1 MGICVSRIENLKGT
15 NLVIFIRKKCKQYKN
30 TSKQIEFNQ
39 TMNLISNLNYE
50 DINEKCCEEFQK
62 SNFMLLFGENYK
74 DFIEKLF
81 LNIKSNT
88 SKEKKDYE
96 KESMQN
102 IKNMNIILN
111 LFKRNN
117 QYSID
122 EIACEEFEKLF
133 DKNIILFSSVNINEL
148 DDFFINSMNFLTA
161 NSSEKINEIIESITN
176 SFLIDDFLPFYVD
189 ILEKDTINYDVQE
202 IIVDLLVDKSIN
214 DNKLELLLEE
224 IFEKLSMEH
233 IHLFIEKLV
242 NKITINKDDFYKE
255 ENSFSILLFYQINIS
270 EYDIVTNYIDL
281 FESLYNIIDEFYN
294 NIMKKQIQFNELEKL
309 YHLILQKLYHERM
322 YILCKGEI
330 NLMNTFEKTIYED
343 YEKYLQLKNKYS
355 SKINYVL
362 IFLNFYFKDI
372 LEQKIQEY
380 KEKLNHIEEFNLIDL
395 DYSNDEELIEDFKI
409 AQKYSELLNSLSFL
423 GILEYHKSLKKKKKE
438 VILNYEILEIVYKDF
453 QTLNNFLIGDFYS
466 INHLIPSILKKINSK
481 DKLIYEMILLKRYF
495 KIENDTSEIEA
506 QIMFYINKKKYQKI
520 LYYLIQLIDDFKIN
534 KMNLYD
540 TNSIYTKLQE
550 ESNSFCEII
559 ELYNNLNDIYLK
571 LFNSKISSQNLINLY
586 KFCTNE
592 ENINNKNDNIDNE
605 SNLVNFL
612 INLTIEEIEKLN
624 EFLEDDEINFQDLDD
639 LELCNTFIKTLNYNI
654 NNNYS
659 DENLIED
666 FINYSENKEK
676 LAMAIENI
684 GNKFY
689 KIKEK
694 FDSNIDI
701 KQSKSYDIKL
711 LN

>member
-1 MGICVSRIENLKGT
+1 M
-15 NLVIFIRKKCKQYKN
+15 
-30 TSKQIEFNQ
+30 
-39 TMNLISNLNYE
+39 
-50 DINEKCCEEFQK
+50 
-62 SNFMLLFGENYK
+62 
-74 DFIEKLF
+74 
-81 LNIKSNT
+81 
-88 SKEKKDYE
+88 
-96 KESMQN
+96 
-102 IKNMNIILN
+102 
-111 LFKRNN
+111 
-117 QYSID
+117 
-122 EIACEEFEKLF
+122 EEFEKLF
-133 DKNIILFSSVNINEL
+133 DKNIIQFSSYNINEL
-148 DDFFINSMNFLTA
+148 DSFIINSMKFLNT
-161 NSSEKINEIIESITN
+161 NYSEKINEIIESITN

-224 IFEKLSMEH
+224 IFEKLSMDH

-423 GILEYHKSLKKKKKE
+423 GILEYHKSLKKKKK
-438 VILNYEILEIVYKDF
+438 
-453 QTLNNFLIGDFYS
+453 
-466 INHLIPSILKKINSK
+466 
-481 DKLIYEMILLKRYF
+481 
-495 KIENDTSEIEA
+495 
-506 QIMFYINKKKYQKI
+506 
-520 LYYLIQLIDDFKIN
+520 
-534 KMNLYD
+534 
-540 TNSIYTKLQE
+540 
-550 ESNSFCEII
+550 
-559 ELYNNLNDIYLK
+559 K
-571 LFNSKISSQNLINLY
+571 LF
-586 KFCTNE
+586 
-592 ENINNKNDNIDNE
+592 
-605 SNLVNFL
+605 
-612 INLTIEEIEKLN
+612 
-624 EFLEDDEINFQDLDD
+624 
-639 LELCNTFIKTLNYNI
+639 
-654 NNNYS
+654 
-659 DENLIED
+659 
-666 FINYSENKEK
+666 
-676 LAMAIENI
+676 
-684 GNKFY
+684 
-689 KIKEK
+689 
-694 FDSNIDI
+694 
-701 KQSKSYDIKL
+701 
-711 LN
+711 